1 MKVQDPS
8 PCPIGV
14 SINGIVAARIR
25 DLVDEYG
32 DAWAGGPD
40 GEARRTRLVPLLRAV
55 LRSLR
60 LEAVDG
66 ERYRLRRRG
75 DLMTVERRPSEDP
88 SVPRRVSEGS

>member
-1 MKVQDPS
+1 MKVQDPN

-32 DAWAGGPD
+32 EAWADGPA
-40 GEARRTRLVPLLRAV
+40 GEERRTRLVTLLRAV

-75 DLMTVERRPSEDP
+75 DLLMVERRPPDP
-88 SVPRRVSEGS
+88 SGPRRLSEGP